1 MKFVLLLDHFDPRR
15 GGLERYATDWTNWL
29 ARRGHEVHIVAGGG
43 VSPTDKA
50 IVLHRVE
57 MGDAS
62 PLARAQRLA
71 DKAAALAPDVLH
83 DLGAGLGG
91 DIFQPLSGARVA
103 SRAGELRSLDVA
115 RRWRRRLSIPWVRR
129 QAALDV
135 LERRRLQR
143 PNTIVVACSQRVADD
158 LIRLADAS
166 LARIRLV
173 YNAVDCQSFIPTP
186 PAERAALRKI
196 QGWPATGTLFLQVA
210 HNFRLKGVV
219 PALNAMALLW
229 AQGCEAYLAVAG
241 AGPNLDPYR
250 AQAARLGIA
259 ERVRFLGPVDDPRP
273 HFAAADALLHP
284 TFYDA
289 CSLACLEAW
298 ASGLPVVV
306 SGEDG
311 ASSLLTEGVQ
321 GWMIHDPGD
330 AGEIAFRMKELLD
343 LGRREAMGAQAR
355 VLAEH
360 NDAADAFQRL
370 EALCREAAG
379 IN

>member
-57 MGDAS
+57 MDDAS
-62 PLARAQRLA
+62 PLAHAQRLA

-173 YNAVDCQSFIPTP
+173 YNAVDCQ
-186 PAERAALRKI
+186 
-196 QGWPATGTLFLQVA
+196 G
-210 HNFRLKGVV
+210 
-219 PALNAMALLW
+219 
-229 AQGCEAYLAVAG
+229 
-241 AGPNLDPYR
+241 
-250 AQAARLGIA
+250 
-259 ERVRFLGPVDDPRP
+259 
-273 HFAAADALLHP
+273 
-284 TFYDA
+284 
-289 CSLACLEAW
+289 LACNGYALP
-298 ASGLPVVV
+298 ASRP
-306 SGEDG
+306 
-311 ASSLLTEGVQ
+311 
-321 GWMIHDPGD
+321 
-330 AGEIAFRMKELLD
+330 
-343 LGRREAMGAQAR
+343 
-355 VLAEH
+355 
-360 NDAADAFQRL
+360 
-370 EALCREAAG
+370 
-379 IN
+379 